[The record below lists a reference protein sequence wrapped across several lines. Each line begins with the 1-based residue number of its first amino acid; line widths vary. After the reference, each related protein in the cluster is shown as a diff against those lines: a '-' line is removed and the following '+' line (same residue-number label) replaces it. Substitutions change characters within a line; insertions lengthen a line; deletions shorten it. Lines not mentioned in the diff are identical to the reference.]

1 MRNKIIFNL
10 NWKKLL
16 FSFYWLV
23 VLLIIV
29 DQASKA
35 LFLHLEATQGPG
47 FELTIIDNFFYFSY
61 TRNTGAAWSILR
73 DYPIFLVL
81 ISLFAGG
88 AMLAYRIIKRKELSS
103 LYKAAWAL
111 AIAGTFGNFIDRAFY
126 KLFTGRPGVVDFL
139 HFRFGNYDFPIFN
152 VADMCLV
159 IGLFGLIIMGF
170 IDDNKPKLK
179 QEAVKVEDPRHE

>member
-81 ISLFAGG
+81 ISLLPAGRCLPTVLLN
-88 AMLAYRIIKRKELSS
+88 AKSYHLYIKLRGHLPSPEPSATLLIVPSINFLRAVRVLLIS
-103 LYKAAWAL
+103 YILDL
-111 AIAGTFGNFIDRAFY
+111 AITI
-126 KLFTGRPGVVDFL
+126 
-139 HFRFGNYDFPIFN
+139 FRFFN

-170 IDDNKPKLK
+170 IDDNKPKIK
-179 QEAVKVEDPRHE
+179 TRSRESRRPPP